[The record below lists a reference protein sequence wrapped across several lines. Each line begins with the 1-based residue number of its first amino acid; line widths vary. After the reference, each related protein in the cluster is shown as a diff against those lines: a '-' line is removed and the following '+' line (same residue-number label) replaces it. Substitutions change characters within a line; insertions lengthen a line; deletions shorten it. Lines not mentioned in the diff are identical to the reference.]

1 MIGRV
6 ISPKI
11 SFTLEDDG
19 SVTSRDPD
27 IQELFTRRFQNYL
40 MTYGP
45 ADGPMGVRFLNDTA
59 RSLGGKAQI
68 QKRPPAPKGIV
79 Y

>member
-1 MIGRV
+1 MIGKV

-11 SFTLEDDG
+11 RFTLEDDG
-19 SVTSRDPD
+19 TITSEDPD
-27 IQELFTRRFQNYL
+27 IQELFSQRFQNYL

-45 ADGPMGVRFLNDTA
+45 ADGPLGVRFLNDTA
-59 RSLGGKAQI
+59 RSLGGKAKI
-68 QKRPPAPKGIV
+68 QKQPPASKGTV